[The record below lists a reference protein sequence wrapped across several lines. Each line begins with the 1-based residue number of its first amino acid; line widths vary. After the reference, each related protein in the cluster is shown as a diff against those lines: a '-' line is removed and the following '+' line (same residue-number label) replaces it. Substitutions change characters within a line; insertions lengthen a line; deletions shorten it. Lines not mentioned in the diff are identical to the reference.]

1 MVRITVVAVLL
12 GALVLPAVA
21 LAVTRYGDRGVNR
34 LNGEAGADRIVE
46 ARFGDDHIVGGP
58 GNDLL
63 VARRGNDTVFG
74 GTGNDTIYGG
84 TGLDTVDCGPGP
96 RRPLHQRP
104 QRPRAQPQLRDHQG
118 DVRRCASAS
127 GTLRAGR

>member
-34 LNGEAGADRIVE
+34 LNGEAGAERIVE

-84 TGLDTVDCGPGP
+84 TGLDTVDCGPG
-96 RRPLHQRP
+96 RDVLYINVRSD
-104 QRPRAQPQLRDHQG
+104 RARS
-118 DVRRCASAS
+118 RNCEIIRE
-127 GTLRAGR
+127 T